1 MGKIKLV
8 IIAIFLLLFLSGCF
22 QIERVINVNKDG
34 SGTIEETV
42 LMSQEFI
49 NQIKQMATSFGGGE
63 IEENK
68 DESTYHNVDDLK
80 KQALKMGDG
89 VKYVSSKPLERDG
102 KLGHYVLYSFND
114 ITKIKIDENPA
125 DNMMGSPG
133 MGEDKEDMYF
143 KFKKGKTSELTI
155 IFPQVDDEQDIN
167 EEDIKYVNEVE
178 DVSSVSD
185 QDIKMMKAMYSGM
198 KISVKVIVD
207 GKIVDTN
214 ATHKDGNVVTL
225 SEMDFD
231 VIMNNKEAFKAL
243 SGSKEATDE
252 EMKISMQKFKGFKA
266 DMNEEVVIKFK

>member
-1 MGKIKLV
+1 MEKIKLV
-8 IIAIFLLLFLSGCF
+8 AVAIFLLLFLSGCF

-49 NQIKQMATSFGGGE
+49 NQMKQMAASFGGGE
-63 IEENK
+63 IEENE
-68 DESTYHNVDDLK
+68 DESEYHDVDDLK
-80 KQALKMGDG
+80 KDALKMGEG
-89 VKYVSSKPLERDG
+89 VKYVSSKPMEKDG
-102 KLGHYVLYSFND
+102 KLGYFVIYSFDD

-125 DNMMGSPG
+125 DNMMGSTG
-133 MGEDKEDMYF
+133 MGEEKEDMHF

-167 EEDIKYVNEVE
+167 EEEFEYVEEVE
-178 DVSSVSD
+178 EVSSVSD
-185 QDIKMMKAMYSGM
+185 EDTKMMKAMYDGM

-214 ATHKDGNVVTL
+214 ATHKDGNVITL

-231 VIMNNKEAFKAL
+231 VIMNNEEAFQAL

-252 EMKISMQKFKGFKA
+252 EMKKSMQEFKGFKA

>member
-1 MGKIKLV
+1 MKKITLV
-8 IIAIFLLLFLSGCF
+8 AIAIFLLLFLSGCF

-49 NQIKQMATSFGGGE
+49 NQMKQMATSFGGGE
-63 IEENK
+63 IEENE
-68 DESTYHNVDDLK
+68 DESEYHDVDDLK
-80 KQALKMGDG
+80 KDALKMGEG
-89 VKYVSSKPLERDG
+89 VKYVSSKPMERDG
-102 KLGHYVLYSFND
+102 LLGHYVIYSFND
-114 ITKIKIDENPA
+114 ITKIKVDENPA

-155 IFPQVDDEQDIN
+155 IFPQVDDEFED
-167 EEDIKYVNEVE
+167 EEIVYETEEPEDNTSVN
-178 DVSSVSD
+178 D
-185 QDIKMMKAMYSGM
+185 QDIKMMKAMYKGM

-231 VIMNNKEAFKAL
+231 VIMNNEEAFKAL
-243 SGSKEATDE
+243 SDSKESTDE
-252 EMKISMQKFKGFKA
+252 EMKKSMQEFKGFKA
-266 DMNEEVVIKFK
+266 DVNEEVIIKFK

>member
-1 MGKIKLV
+1 MKEVVVDIRDIAVLPVDEYANVIWRIADNIKL
-8 IIAIFLLLFLSGCF
+8 AIG
-22 QIERVINVNKDG
+22 
-34 SGTIEETV
+34 
-42 LMSQEFI
+42 
-49 NQIKQMATSFGGGE
+49 
-63 IEENK
+63 K
-68 DESTYHNVDDLK
+68 DEPSVVITVT
-80 KQALKMGDG
+80 DG
-89 VKYVSSKPLERDG
+89 VV
-102 KLGHYVLYSFND
+102 
-114 ITKIKIDENPA
+114 TAKIALPVEK
-125 DNMMGSPG
+125 
-133 MGEDKEDMYF
+133 
-143 KFKKGKTSELTI
+143 
-155 IFPQVDDEQDIN
+155 QDIN
-167 EEDIKYVNEVE
+167 EEDIKYVDEVE

-231 VIMNNKEAFKAL
+231 VIMNNEEAFKAL

>member
-1 MGKIKLV
+1 MKKIKLV
-8 IIAIFLLLFLSGCF
+8 LIAIFLLLFLSGCF

-49 NQIKQMATSFGGGE
+49 NQMKQMAVSFGGGE
-63 IEENK
+63 IEENE
-68 DESTYHNVDDLK
+68 DESEYHDVDDLK
-80 KQALKMGDG
+80 KDALKMGEG
-89 VKYVSSKPLERDG
+89 VKYVSSKPMEKDG
-102 KLGHYVLYSFND
+102 KLGYFVIYSFDD

-125 DNMMGSPG
+125 DNMMGSTG
-133 MGEDKEDMYF
+133 MGEEKEDMYF

-155 IFPQVDDEQDIN
+155 IFPQVEDEQDIN
-167 EEDIKYVNEVE
+167 EEEIEYVEEVE
-178 DVSSVSD
+178 EVSSVSD
-185 QDIKMMKAMYSGM
+185 EDTKMMKAMYNGM

-225 SEMDFD
+225 SEIDFD
-231 VIMNNKEAFKAL
+231 VIMNNEEAFKAL

-252 EMKISMQKFKGFKA
+252 EMKKSMQEFKGFKA